1 MIRQLSAFLFALLV
15 SAAHAAIPIQD
26 VYPTQVAPGGLLQV
40 SVAPQ
45 ENMSCLAT
53 GTPLRIWIGSHA
65 YPVSCEAQANL
76 WFLVMTLP
84 NDQGISSLPQEGPQG
99 LLVLPAGARPTVPVE
114 ASNRRVQILPRVR
127 NVLSIRLSG
136 QGDKYSPQWPA
147 ELFDPPLDR
156 TDSRRLNA
164 AREAVKEIL
173 RDYSEL
179 TQSRGS
185 LPGSGDDG
193 ICGRELFTT
202 TLPEDELQNNVG
214 LLIEQ
219 AEQRYPSS
227 GIVIAPDTGK
237 QPPADPTYW
246 SQLPKATINHYG
258 WTSIRLDTPL
268 PPAQN
273 RAVPTVFLIDT
284 YNPQRMPPDTYAGT
298 RTFNNDP
305 LPFTGH
311 GTHVNELIT
320 LVAPALKP
328 TNMRYRQV
336 CSADGTCQIADILTG
351 LCESAEASQSGRV
364 IVNLSVATPY
374 DHPLLKAA
382 VMAAVQAGAAVVTA
396 YGNNDRCSDREGG
409 PLNFCNAYPADWSG
423 DVPSLYAVG
432 ASQQQNSTPQTFQ
445 RGQARWTRTGSV
457 AQLVQPPMQVATTP
471 SLMAPGFFYLPMVDM
486 RGTPTPDATPF
497 WGTSFATPLVTGA
510 LVRWAQRCPERW
522 PRFQEL
528 RRDPVQD
535 PRLDL
540 SRLPTCP

>member
-65 YPVSCEAQANL
+65 YPVSCEAQAKI

-84 NDQGISSLPQEGPQG
+84 NDQEVASLPQEGPQG
-99 LLVLPAGARPTVPVE
+99 LLVLSAGARPAGPVK
-114 ASNRRVQILPRVR
+114 ASNRRVEILPRVR
-127 NVLSIRLSG
+127 NVLSIRLPAPD
-136 QGDKYSPQWPA
+136 DKYSPQRPA
-147 ELFDPPLDR
+147 ELFDPPLNR

-164 AREAVKEIL
+164 AREAVKQSL
-173 RDYSEL
+173 RDSSEL
-179 TQSRGS
+179 TQSVGN
-185 LPGSGDDG
+185 LPGSASDG
-193 ICGRELFTT
+193 ICGRQLFTIA
-202 TLPEDELQNNVG
+202 LPGNDLQNNVG

-219 AEQRYPSS
+219 AERRYPSS

-237 QPPADPTYW
+237 QPPADPTHW
-246 SQLPKATINHYG
+246 SQLPKATINRYG
-258 WTSIRLDTPL
+258 WTSIRLATPL
-268 PPAQN
+268 PPAQTQT
-273 RAVPTVFLIDT
+273 VPTVFLIDT
-284 YNPQRMPPDTYAGT
+284 YNPQLTPPDTYAGT
-298 RTFNNDP
+298 RTFNNAP

-311 GTHVNELIT
+311 GIHVNELIT
-320 LVAPALKP
+320 LVSHPSNP
-328 TNMRYRQV
+328 VNMIYRQV
-336 CSADGTCQIADILTG
+336 CSADGTCRIADILSG
-351 LCESAEASQSGRV
+351 LCEAAEASQSERV

-382 VMAAVQAGAAVVTA
+382 VQAAVKKGAAVVTA

-522 PRFQEL
+522 PRAQEL